1 MLSSTQD
8 ELFERIVEHLDSGT
22 DPMADQV
29 MEYPVER
36 YVQADHLDREG
47 ALLFGKL
54 PLVVG
59 ASDRVRSPGDFFTDD
74 LSGWSLLVVRGD
86 DGVLRGFHNMCG
98 HRGSEV
104 KVRESG
110 CSRSFTCPYHAW
122 TYDSEGRL
130 VAIPNDDGFAGL
142 DRSDRGLIEV
152 PVEERHGLVWAQ
164 PNSAPGTSLDVAGYL
179 GELDAQLGEFEL
191 HSYVHDRTDILRQP
205 FNWKFVIDGFLETYH
220 LRFLHPK
227 TIGPH
232 IHSNFA
238 MCDTY
243 GRHGRMVGLRCS
255 FDAMREAP
263 EQDREVLPHLAVIY
277 QIFPNTILVWQ
288 GDHFEAWSSFPNGTA
303 DAMSA
308 RASLLAPPDLTG
320 PVYDAR
326 WDKNWK
332 ILMDTVLNEDF
343 PVARAMQRNN
353 ASGARTHAIF
363 GRQESALQHFHRSL
377 EHELSSAAT
386 TAQSHSPETQ

>member
-191 HSYVHDRTDILRQP
+191 HKLRSRPHGHPPPAVQLEVRDRRLSRDLPSPVSSSQDHRTSHPLQLR
-205 FNWKFVIDGFLETYH
+205 NVRH
-220 LRFLHPK
+220 LR
-227 TIGPH
+227 
-232 IHSNFA
+232 SSRS
-238 MCDTY
+238 D
-243 GRHGRMVGLRCS
+243 GR
-255 FDAMREAP
+255 A
-263 EQDREVLPHLAVIY
+263 
-277 QIFPNTILVWQ
+277 T
-288 GDHFEAWSSFPNGTA
+288 
-303 DAMSA
+303 
-308 RASLLAPPDLTG
+308 LL
-320 PVYDAR
+320 
-326 WDKNWK
+326 
-332 ILMDTVLNEDF
+332 F
-343 PVARAMQRNN
+343 
-353 ASGARTHAIF
+353 
-363 GRQESALQHFHRSL
+363 
-377 EHELSSAAT
+377 
-386 TAQSHSPETQ
+386 